1 MADDNASHPSKKR
14 KLEELVNNEVKAM
27 RVVKEEGARHSV
39 SHFLEHYEPYREKCE
54 VAMIHMYRLLI
65 HRGHQNNP
73 KAYEI
78 KACLL
83 HGLILWEMVT
93 FIVFFLVLDRF

>member
-14 KLEELVNNEVKAM
+14 KLEELVHKAR
-27 RVVKEEGARHSV
+27 RVVKEEGARHNV
-39 SHFLEHYEPYREKCE
+39 SHFLEHYESYREKCNF
-54 VAMIHMYRLLI
+54 AMIHMYRLLI
-65 HRGHQNNP
+65 HLGHQNDP

-83 HGLILWEMVT
+83 YGLIHWEMVN
-93 FIVFFLVLDRF
+93 FIVFFCS